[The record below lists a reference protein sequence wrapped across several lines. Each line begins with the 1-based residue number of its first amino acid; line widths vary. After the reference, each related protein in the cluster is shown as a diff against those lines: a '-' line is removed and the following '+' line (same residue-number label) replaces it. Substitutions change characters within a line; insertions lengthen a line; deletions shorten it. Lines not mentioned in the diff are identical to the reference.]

1 MGLSSRITLG
11 LLGVG
16 IATAITSLA
25 QPAAAYGIKHTRSG
39 DRVHWEPTA
48 VSFEVDPSVA
58 DVVPGADEAVKT
70 AMGSWSGVA
79 GAPRV
84 QDVATSA
91 PDVPSYDKRN
101 TIVYKPQGYAPAG
114 RALAITVLTYD
125 DATGRILDADII
137 VNGAY
142 TFALPDA
149 HQDPALHPSNV
160 DTESTGAPDDPEAS
174 VHRTFDFQHVLAHE
188 LGHSLG
194 LSDEVTLSDALMYR
208 YSAPDVQLRRAPHAD
223 DIAGLEQ
230 LYGEAPTS
238 MSASGAGC
246 GGATVSPK
254 RPDAQTS
261 TLAFAFTLGLIAFL
275 ALRARKQG
283 AAARVAL
290 LVSASAFVAAS
301 LPAVSKSARGDDLHG
316 AAADSTAGHATARVT
331 KTQTSIS
338 QGLLR
343 THVTLDVTACRVA
356 SCPTSGEADTWGGRA
371 GNIVQIVGNHPLPA
385 SGDLVEI
392 EIPHARAGVP
402 ALQVIPSRIA
412 SGALRIVSVR

>member
-1 MGLSSRITLG
+1 MLG

-16 IATAITSLA
+16 IAGAITSLA
-25 QPAAAYGIKHTRSG
+25 HPAAAYGIKHTRSG

-48 VSFEVDPSVA
+48 VSFEIDPSVG
-58 DVVPGADEAVKT
+58 DVVPGADDAVKT
-70 AMGSWSGVA
+70 AMDSWSGVA
-79 GAPRV
+79 GAPV
-84 QDVATSA
+84 VKGVAGAA

-101 TIVYKPQGYAPAG
+101 TIVYKPQGYTPAG

-125 DATGRILDADII
+125 DATGRILDADIV

-149 HQDPALHPSNV
+149 HQEPALHPSNV
-160 DTESTGAPDDPEAS
+160 DTESTGGADDTGAAM
-174 VHRTFDFQHVLAHE
+174 HRTFDFQHVLAHE

-194 LSDEVTLSDALMYR
+194 LSDEVTLADALMYR
-208 YSAPDVQLRRAPHAD
+208 YSAPDVMLRRAPHAD

-230 LYGEAPTS
+230 LYGDSPTA

-254 RPDAQTS
+254 RPDAQSS
-261 TLAFAFTLGLIAFL
+261 TIAFALTLGLVAFL
-275 ALRARKQG
+275 ALRAKKNG

-290 LVSASAFVAAS
+290 FVSASAFVAAS
-301 LPAVSKSARGDDLHG
+301 LPAVTKSARGDDLHG
-316 AAADSTAGHATARVT
+316 ATAGSTLGHATARVT
-331 KTQTSIS
+331 NTRTSVA

-343 THVTLDVTACRVA
+343 THVSLDVTACRVA

-392 EIPHARAGVP
+392 EIPHARAGIP
-402 ALQVIPSRIA
+402 ALQALPSRIA
-412 SGALRIVSVR
+412 SGAVRIVGVR